1 MSNRNFNNR
10 IRRQTELLAVERE
23 RVDVNTRR
31 RFAYQLPYAFLV
43 SLLFTMAMVLLKG
56 RGIVNLSDTI
66 IVSLIGYT
74 LAYIPVMLVIIL
86 KQIYSK

>member
-1 MSNRNFNNR
+1 MSNQSFNKNL
-10 IRRQTELLAVERE
+10 RQETELLAVERE
-23 RVDVNTRR
+23 RVDVATRR
-31 RFAYQLPYAFLV
+31 RFSYQLPYAFLV
-43 SLLFTMAMVLLKG
+43 SLVFTMVMILLKG

-86 KQIYSK
+86 KQLYSK